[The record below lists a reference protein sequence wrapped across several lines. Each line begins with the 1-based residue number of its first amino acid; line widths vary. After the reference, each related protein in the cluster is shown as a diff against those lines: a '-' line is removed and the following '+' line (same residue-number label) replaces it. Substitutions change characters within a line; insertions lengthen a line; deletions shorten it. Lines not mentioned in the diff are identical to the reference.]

1 MVSEARTSREAERE
15 GESNHPENV
24 SLIMPRQGV
33 LPRQRHFAAITVQAK
48 CTQEDSLKLHGKDK
62 FLGCFDADPGLRRDP
77 RGAQHVSLRNFGLSN
92 GFRCT

>member
-1 MVSEARTSREAERE
+1 MVREARTSREAERE

-48 CTQEDSLKLHGKDK
+48 CTEEDSLKLHGKDK
-62 FLGCFDADPGLRRDP
+62 FWDASTLIPGFAGTR
-77 RGAQHVSLRNFGLSN
+77 AVLSMSV
-92 GFRCT
+92 